1 MVIAELFNFLLLI
14 RSTECYTFISAQE
27 KQLSTSVCA
36 FAGTRLHI
44 IASAASILTQ
54 MFAIPFKGS
63 RADELNPA
71 EMHFMYVPISSS
83 LSFIHYYCCSALS
96 EEMKGCI
103 IAAITTLATALLL
116 LYVYMASA
124 TAQNECAY
132 FPVFQQADARQRRS
146 MCLIFF

>member
-71 EMHFMYVPISSS
+71 EMHFMYIRAHLIIS
-83 LSFIHYYCCSALS
+83 LFHP
-96 EEMKGCI
+96 
-103 IAAITTLATALLL
+103 LLL
-116 LYVYMASA
+116 LFSA
-124 TAQNECAY
+124 VRRNEG
-132 FPVFQQADARQRRS
+132 
-146 MCLIFF
+146 LH